1 MKTSKDGHYSSP
13 ISAIRR
19 TGNVAPGCVEIQL
32 HLLSQQ
38 LPGQHG
44 CHFCCIVVDP
54 MQGLRGA
61 FAPQVICKMS
71 VTSFKKE
78 VGKATNFLS
87 FFART
92 FDLAVCRFQSRTFG
106 FAFS

>member
-1 MKTSKDGHYSSP
+1 MERESYAQQPPDSAHDRSALKGQAMKTSKDGHYSSP

-78 VGKATNFLS
+78 V
-87 FFART
+87 
-92 FDLAVCRFQSRTFG
+92 
-106 FAFS
+106 